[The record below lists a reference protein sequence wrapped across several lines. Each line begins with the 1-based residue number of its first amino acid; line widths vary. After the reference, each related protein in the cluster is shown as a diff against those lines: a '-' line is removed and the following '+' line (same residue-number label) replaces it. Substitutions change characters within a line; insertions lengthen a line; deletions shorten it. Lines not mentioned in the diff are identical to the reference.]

1 MFRLKCVILLC
12 GLIFSCARKN
22 SSATQ
27 NAGEIAVSDSK
38 KGGDILLPTQMWH
51 QTDKCDCVVFGYG
64 YNDEAFTTEMKSMLF
79 EKFGDVSDGGYIS
92 EVEKQSKRVQEL
104 IQCICSE
111 SLSETFQQLT
121 DERIEKAGTDIEEL
135 EKIKEEARLA
145 FEVEQFLD
153 SLDNSEEMQQRLEDV
168 YRVRDFDALRELVR
182 EAKRNKAKKSNG
194 EEWREKN
201 LAALNRILSG

>member
-1 MFRLKCVILLC
+1 MLLYQQS
-12 GLIFSCARKN
+12 LVQSQQQLPIQRSKTMASKE
-22 SSATQ
+22 Q
-27 NAGEIAVSDSK
+27 NK
-38 KGGDILLPTQMWH
+38 KHEG
-51 QTDKCDCVVFGYG
+51 
-64 YNDEAFTTEMKSMLF
+64 A
-79 EKFGDVSDGGYIS
+79 